1 MKAYVIAIEG
11 HAKSQQAADR
21 CIESG
26 KLFGVD
32 IQKFDAVTPE
42 DDIESIA
49 AMAGVPLY
57 RFVSKY
63 SPTENALAAFMSH
76 YSLWNLCAGS
86 NEPIAIFEHDAVLTS
101 PLPQPPMF
109 VGNIGKPSY
118 GKFNTPTTL
127 GWGDLV
133 SKPYF
138 PGAHAY
144 IVTPMGARMLIE
156 KAVDDACTTDVYL
169 DTRRFPWLQEYYPWV
184 AEARDTFSTIQ
195 NENGCRAKHN
205 YNSDYEYVE
214 R

>member
-32 IQKFDAVTPE
+32 IQKFDAITPE
-42 DDIESIA
+42 DDIEA
-49 AMAGVPLY
+49 LAGMAGVPLY

-86 NEPIAIFEHDAVLTS
+86 NEPIAIFEHDAVLTGA
-101 PLPQPPMF
+101 LPQPPMF

-118 GKFNTPTTL
+118 GRFNTPTTL

-169 DTRRFPWLQEYYPWV
+169 DNRRFPWLQEYYPWV

-214 R
+214 Q